1 MAGPDRAKL
10 GRRLLSSCL
19 VFLVFAAAAWFGI
32 GRLLAAVPDPPRN
45 VFVALASFF
54 LALGAFSFWGLLT
67 CGGNSP
73 HTRSALIRRAESG
86 GPVDDGEP
94 IISSGVV
101 RAEGDA
107 LTAPLSGTPCV
118 AYFYR
123 MYYWGK
129 SRTSSRRVQVV
140 VYWGL
145 ASRPFVLDGSFEQ
158 RHVAAVPR
166 LQIEPTVLNGQTAR
180 IAAKSWIES
189 TTFAAQENEV
199 LSSIGTAFSIAGEM
213 FSDEDGATRRDWRL
227 AGVNRD
233 VLELLFEEVVVPVGE
248 QAAVCGT
255 WSRTRNAI
263 VSGDGLKGILGV
275 TVSKG
280 GPQSIPEDTVAN
292 KSMLTYIVTAT
303 MLTLA
308 GLGIAWVALRIFTP
322 S

>member
-10 GRRLLSSCL
+10 SRRLFGSCL
-19 VFLVFAAAAWFGI
+19 VFLVFAAAAWFVI
-32 GRLLAAVPDPPRN
+32 GRLLAPVPDPPRN
-45 VFVALASFF
+45 VFAGLATFF
-54 LALGAFSFWGLLT
+54 LALGGFSFWGLLT
-67 CGGNSP
+67 GGGSSP

-123 MYYWGK
+123 MYYWAE
-129 SRTSSRRVQVV
+129 SRTSSRQVQVV

-145 ASRPFVLDGSFEQ
+145 ASRPFALDGAHEH
-158 RHVAAVPR
+158 RRVAAVPR
-166 LQIEPTVLNGQTAR
+166 LQIEPTVLTGETAR
-180 IAAKSWIES
+180 NAARSWIDS
-189 TTFAAQENEV
+189 TTFVAEENAV
-199 LSSIGTAFSIAGEM
+199 LSSIGAAFSIAGEM
-213 FSDEDGATRRDWRL
+213 LSDEDGATRRDWHL
-227 AGVNRD
+227 ATVNRD
-233 VLELLFEEVVVPVGE
+233 VSKLFFEEVVVPVGQ

-263 VSGDGLKGILGV
+263 VSGDGLKGVLGV
-275 TVSKG
+275 TVSRG
-280 GPQSIPEDTVAN
+280 GPESIPEDAVAN
-292 KSMLTYIVTAT
+292 KSMLTYLVTAT
-303 MLTLA
+303 MLTLV
-308 GLGIAWVALRIFTP
+308 GLGIAWVALRFFSP